1 MPPSPRR
8 HAGGLSPRQ
17 RRLLQAS
24 ARAKASNNDN
34 DATTDYTTTTTSSS
48 PSTALFP
55 STPISKKDGAPPNY
69 LNVSLSPIYDCDDA
83 TPIKGNN
90 NNNNNTNYN
99 PTHRQFSGASDQTTP
114 TQHISNRGVRKLRL
128 NYDTNKKDADE
139 IPQQRENNSTD
150 KDNNELDDSGGE
162 FIIRSGFFTQNNR
175 GSAPSHGGA
184 MQQRWK
190 HSQHHDTNSTS
201 SASRFTNSNNSI
213 NGSRVQQTISVNRH
227 QTKTNND
234 DEEMKYYRITFK
246 GVVSL
251 LTQLGDDS
259 DDLNNNDDD
268 DGKHRSGAHVSYGEI
283 VATSCPE
290 ITIPIANHNSNGN
303 NDDGDFIMRA
313 IRVDYIVTGGYA
325 TDTSP
330 EMAWSYKSKSSSSS
344 FSLGLNRVN
353 EDEHSH
359 LGYLL
364 LHNNN
369 KVGQQTQ
376 TTTIAE
382 PCDEAT
388 ASSCEQGTFSYRVN
402 ASSPV
407 TVLSGP
413 SLDAPPIRC
422 ALLPGTIH
430 EVSLRISIPT
440 SSEYHRA
447 NDNAATAADD
457 DDTFGDD
464 GDAEVIQFLRLGRRK
479 GWVADRS
486 IDTLDGNS
494 NKLHVSFVMVDV
506 THEKGLNQTL
516 GSQSVSLSMS
526 FEETSSLT
534 SFALNSTANS
544 SFYSSIQSSS
554 VTTPAAV
561 KAQRKRN
568 IRRRAREADV
578 SRPTNIGDS
587 FEEVESSI
595 TGGGGTTVISGG
607 TTVISGD
614 GSDSS
619 LNRIETCY
627 LCRIIAP
634 QGLKILDA
642 PHFQVSKLIHSPT
655 PSKVPPRSS
664 TSPGFSPFSR
674 TNAMV
679 AENSPTLTGG
689 RKRNTPM
696 VRYLARGQF
705 FEASQRMESTGTS
718 SLYSKG
724 QGLLKLADGSG
735 WAIIPYEDELVAQ
748 FKSFHGNEPDINDLN
763 AARGFE
769 EVGNAIIPA
778 SSKQFHRLTPSKKE
792 TPKPLKDVTWFR
804 VIAPNGVKVLLP
816 PKDKKPMPMHKEGA
830 TPPKMAALK
839 IERSTS
845 SLESAEAASVVSN
858 TSFLG
863 SVWSRVSVTPS
874 KQSPTNQAELPR
886 TTPTKQSKITVI
898 PCGTAVPV
906 ESWDTSESPKSF
918 VRLLSQGW
926 IPRSLGGMSYS
937 VETGTPEIRIG
948 SFWFRVKCS
957 SGIDARHGPSLN
969 APSISSENGASFRFE
984 CGEYLR
990 ASEIITFFDKQRG
1003 RSFPAKECFA
1013 KLYRKNRAT
1022 NDSNQPLLNRH
1033 LSLQSYPGEWVQ
1045 VFGIG
1050 QLILE
1055 ECADT
1060 PSIER
1065 DRNGWRC
1072 TAVSEVQVRL
1082 GPSFQAG
1089 GTVLSIHNGQ
1099 EFFVV
1104 ERVACQGEQITWM
1117 RLKSGEGWVPTT
1129 RESGEEV
1136 VHCYLQPSELNSQ
1149 RMVRQILNNNSRTVY

>member
-1 MPPSPRR
+1 MSPSPRR

-17 RRLLQAS
+17 RRLLHSS
-24 ARAKASNNDN
+24 ARTSSSATTPRKDDGSNNDAIDN
-34 DATTDYTTTTTSSS
+34 NSEQISS
-48 PSTALFP
+48 PPAP
-55 STPISKKDGAPPNY
+55 STPISTKFDEPHNY
-69 LNVSLSPIYDCDDA
+69 LNVSLSPIYDCDDDD
-83 TPIKGNN
+83 TPIIKGSK
-90 NNNNNTNYN
+90 YN
-99 PTHRQFSGASDQTTP
+99 HRQCSGASDQTTP
-114 TQHISNRGVRKLRL
+114 TQNISRGVRKLRL
-128 NYDTNKKDADE
+128 NNDSIDTDE
-139 IPQQRENNSTD
+139 ITQQRSNNHS
-150 KDNNELDDSGGE
+150 NNDLDDSGAE
-162 FIIRSGFFTQNNR
+162 FVIRSGLTTQNC
-175 GSAPSHGGA
+175 GSVTTSSNNVE
-184 MQQRWK
+184 QRWK
-190 HSQHHDTNSTS
+190 HNQQQQFFRVDQDKNSNHQSIGSLRLSNLNNSREQASSSVSTS
-201 SASRFTNSNNSI
+201 QIGTKNNED
-213 NGSRVQQTISVNRH
+213 V
-227 QTKTNND
+227 
-234 DEEMKYYRITFK
+234 KYYRITFK

-251 LTQLGDDS
+251 LTQLGDSNDN
-259 DDLNNNDDD
+259 NNNDNV
-268 DGKHRSGAHVSYGEI
+268 GKQRSGAHVSYGEI

-290 ITIPIANHNSNGN
+290 ITIPIDTNNNS
-303 NDDGDFIMRA
+303 DVSDSITMMRA
-313 IRVDYIVTGGYA
+313 IRVDSIITGGYA
-325 TDTSP
+325 TDASP
-330 EMAWSYKSKSSSSS
+330 EMAWSNSNPSS
-344 FSLGLNRVN
+344 SLGLNRVN
-353 EDEHSH
+353 EDGHYH

-364 LHNNN
+364 LHN
-369 KVGQQTQ
+369 KVGQN
-376 TTTIAE
+376 IAE
-382 PCDEAT
+382 PCEQAM
-388 ASSCEQGTFSYRVN
+388 ASSCEHGSFSYRVN

-422 ALLPGTIH
+422 ALLPDTIH
-430 EVSLRISIPT
+430 EVSLRIIIPT
-440 SSEYHRA
+440 SSRHH
-447 NDNAATAADD
+447 DNGNTAADD
-457 DDTFGDD
+457 DDVLGDD

-486 IDTLDGNS
+486 IETLDGNS
-494 NKLHVSFVMVDV
+494 NKLHVSFVMINV
-506 THEKGLNQTL
+506 TNEKGLNQTMR
-516 GSQSVSLSMS
+516 SQSVSLSMS
-526 FEETSSLT
+526 FEETSSMT

-544 SFYSSIQSSS
+544 SFYSTVQSSS
-554 VTTPAAV
+554 VATPAAV

-578 SRPTNIGDS
+578 LRPTNIGDS

-595 TGGGGTTVISGG
+595 TGGGGTTVTSGG

-614 GSDSS
+614 GSESS
-619 LNRIETCY
+619 LNRTETCY
-627 LCRIIAP
+627 LCRVIAP

-642 PHFQVSKLIHSPT
+642 PHFQVSNLIHSPT
-655 PSKVPPRSS
+655 PTKVPPRSS

-679 AENSPTLTGG
+679 AENSPTLTSG
-689 RKRNTPM
+689 RKRSTPM

-705 FEASQRMESTGTS
+705 FEASQRMESTGSS

-748 FKSFHGNEPDINDLN
+748 FKSFHGSEPDINDLN

-778 SSKQFHRLTPSKKE
+778 SSKQLHRLPPSRKE
-792 TPKPLKDVTWFR
+792 TPKALKDVTWFR

-816 PKDKKPMPMHKEGA
+816 PKDKKPMIKDGA
-830 TPPKMAALK
+830 HSTPQKFTEQALK
-839 IERSTS
+839 IERSSS
-845 SLESAEAASVVSN
+845 SLESEVASVASN

-874 KQSPTNQAELPR
+874 KQSSPTKAEPKPP
-886 TTPTKQSKITVI
+886 PTKQSKITVI

-906 ESWDTSESPKSF
+906 ESWDASEGSQSF

-926 IPRSLGGMSYS
+926 IPRSLGGTSYS

-948 SFWFRVKCS
+948 SFWLRVKCS
-957 SGIDARHGPSLN
+957 SGIDTRHGPSLN
-969 APSISSENGASFRFE
+969 APSISAENGASFRFE

-990 ASEIITFFDKQRG
+990 ASEIITFFDKQHG

-1013 KLYRKNRAT
+1013 KLYRKNRST
-1022 NDSNQPLLNRH
+1022 NDSNQPLLNRYM
-1033 LSLQSYPGEWVQ
+1033 SLQSYPGEWVQ
-1045 VFGIG
+1045 VFGNG

-1055 ECADT
+1055 ECADA

-1072 TAVSEVQVRL
+1072 TAVNTVQVRG

-1089 GTVLSIHNGQ
+1089 GTALSIHNGQ

-1104 ERVACQGEQITWM
+1104 EKVTCPGEQITWM
-1117 RLKSGEGWVPTT
+1117 RLKSGEGWVPTM
-1129 RESGEEV
+1129 RESGEEA

-1149 RMVRQILNNNSRTVY
+1149 RMVRQILNNSSRTVY

>member
-24 ARAKASNNDN
+24 ARASSSTTTPHKASMSSNDY
-34 DATTDYTTTTTSSS
+34 AVAQQQEVTSS
-48 PSTALFP
+48 PSFP
-55 STPISKKDGAPPNY
+55 STPVSKKDETHNY
-69 LNVSLSPIYDCDDA
+69 LNVSLSPIYDCNVE
-83 TPIKGNN
+83 TPVKGNN
-90 NNNNNTNYN
+90 YY
-99 PTHRQFSGASDQTTP
+99 PAHRQCSGASDQTTP
-114 TQHISNRGVRKLRL
+114 TDNISRRVRQLRL
-128 NYDTNKKDADE
+128 NYDCNKSSDE
-139 IPQQRENNSTD
+139 IIPQQRANYSNS
-150 KDNNELDDSGGE
+150 NEQLDDSGGE
-162 FIIRSGFFTQNNR
+162 FINWRSGFTNER
-175 GSAPSHGGA
+175 SSAVTSHGDI
-184 MQQRWK
+184 QQRWTHNQQLHFRGDNNEK
-190 HSQHHDTNSTS
+190 NNNHQVATNSRLLNLNNDRNGGREQTS
-201 SASRFTNSNNSI
+201 SSVSNT
-213 NGSRVQQTISVNRH
+213 QPT
-227 QTKTNND
+227 TKHEE
-234 DEEMKYYRITFK
+234 DELKYYRITFK

-251 LTQLGDDS
+251 LSQLDGNS
-259 DDLNNNDDD
+259 DDLDD
-268 DGKHRSGAHVSYGEI
+268 DGKQRSGAHVSYGEI
-283 VATSCPE
+283 VATSFPE
-290 ITIPIANHNSNGN
+290 ITIPIDNNNSSGN
-303 NDDGDFIMRA
+303 VDGDSITMIRA
-313 IRVDYIVTGGYA
+313 IRVDSIVTGGYA
-325 TDTSP
+325 TDASL
-330 EMAWSYKSKSSSSS
+330 EMASKSKSSLSLS
-344 FSLGLNRVN
+344 FNRVN
-353 EDEHSH
+353 ENGHYH

-364 LHNNN
+364 LHN
-369 KVGQQTQ
+369 KVGQ
-376 TTTIAE
+376 TIAE
-382 PCDEAT
+382 PCGEAT
-388 ASSCEQGTFSYRVN
+388 ASSCEHGSFSYRVN

-430 EVSLRISIPT
+430 EVSLRMLIPT
-440 SSEYHRA
+440 SGLHN
-447 NDNAATAADD
+447 NDNAAD
-457 DDTFGDD
+457 DDTLGDD
-464 GDAEVIQFLRLGRRK
+464 GDAEFIQFLRLGRRK
-479 GWVADRS
+479 GWVADRN

-494 NKLHVSFVMVDV
+494 NKLRVSFVMVDV
-506 THEKGLNQTL
+506 THEKGLNQTM

-554 VTTPAAV
+554 VATPAAV

-568 IRRRAREADV
+568 VRRRAREADF

-614 GSDSS
+614 GSESS
-619 LNRIETCY
+619 QNRTETYY
-627 LCRIIAP
+627 LCRVIAP

-642 PHFQVSKLIHSPT
+642 PHYQVSNLIHSQTPT
-655 PSKVPPRSS
+655 KAPPRSS

-679 AENSPTLTGG
+679 AENSPTLSGG
-689 RKRNTPM
+689 RKRSTPT
-696 VRYLARGQF
+696 VRYLTRGQF

-724 QGLLKLADGSG
+724 QGLVKLADGSG

-748 FKSFHGNEPDINDLN
+748 FKSFHGSEPDINDLN

-769 EVGNAIIPA
+769 EVGTAIIPT

-792 TPKPLKDVTWFR
+792 TPKSLKDVIWFR
-804 VIAPNGVKVLLP
+804 IVAPNGVKVLLP
-816 PKDKKPMPMHKEGA
+816 PKEKKSVSKDGA
-830 TPPKMAALK
+830 HTTPQKSADQALK

-845 SLESAEAASVVSN
+845 SLESEVASVVSN
-858 TSFLG
+858 SSFLG
-863 SVWSRVSVTPS
+863 AVWSRVSVTPS
-874 KQSPTNQAELPR
+874 KQSPPATQAEPK

-906 ESWDTSESPKSF
+906 ESWDASESPKSF
-918 VRLLSQGW
+918 VRLVSQGW
-926 IPRSLGGMSYS
+926 IPRSLGGITYS
-937 VETGTPEIRIG
+937 VETGVPDIRIG
-948 SFWFRVKCS
+948 SIWFRVKCS
-957 SGIDARHGPSLN
+957 SGIDVRHGPSLN
-969 APSISSENGASFRFE
+969 APSISSENGDLFRFE

-990 ASEIITFFDKQRG
+990 ASEVVTFFDKQRE
-1003 RSFPAKECFA
+1003 RSFPVKECYA
-1013 KLYRKNRAT
+1013 KLYRQNRAT
-1022 NDSNQPLLNRH
+1022 NDSNQPLLNRY

-1045 VFGIG
+1045 VFGNG

-1055 ECADT
+1055 ECSDA

-1072 TAVSEVQVRL
+1072 TAVNEVQVRA

-1089 GTVLSIHNGQ
+1089 GTAFSIRNGQ
-1099 EFFVV
+1099 EFIVV
-1104 ERVACQGEQITWM
+1104 EKVACHGEQITWM
-1117 RLKSGEGWVPTT
+1117 RLKNHEGWVPTM

-1136 VHCYLQPSELNSQ
+1136 VHCYLQPNELNSQ
-1149 RMVRQILNNNSRTVY
+1149 RMVRQILNNSSRTVY

>member
-1 MPPSPRR
+1 
-8 HAGGLSPRQ
+8 GLSPRQ

-24 ARAKASNNDN
+24 ARASSSSKNTPQKESSN
-34 DATTDYTTTTTSSS
+34 DAADNTNTIQSQQLTSF
-48 PSTALFP
+48 PSAP
-55 STPISKKDGAPPNY
+55 STPISKNDEAHNY
-69 LNVSLSPIYDCDDA
+69 LNVSLSPIYDCDGD
-83 TPIKGNN
+83 TPIIKGNK
-90 NNNNNTNYN
+90 YN
-99 PTHRQFSGASDQTTP
+99 QRQLSSASDQTTP
-114 TQHISNRGVRKLRL
+114 TQNISRGIRKLRL
-128 NYDTNKKDADE
+128 NDSIDKDE
-139 IPQQRENNSTD
+139 RSQQMSNTTNNSS
-150 KDNNELDDSGGE
+150 NNDLDDSGAE
-162 FIIRSGFFTQNNR
+162 FVIRSGFTQNR
-175 GSAPSHGGA
+175 GSVTSPQNNV
-184 MQQRWK
+184 QQRWK
-190 HSQHHDTNSTS
+190 YNYQLQHLRGDDNKNVNDQTTS
-201 SASRFTNSNNSI
+201 SSRLSNLNTSI
-213 NGSRVQQTISVNRH
+213 EQTSISVSNTQMR
-227 QTKTNND
+227 TNNYED
-234 DEEMKYYRITFK
+234 VKYYRITFK

-251 LTQLGDDS
+251 LTQLGESPDH
-259 DDLNNNDDD
+259 NT
-268 DGKHRSGAHVSYGEI
+268 DGDKEKQQSGAHVSYGEI

-290 ITIPIANHNSNGN
+290 IIIPFDSNN
-303 NDDGDFIMRA
+303 NGDDDSITIMRA
-313 IRVDYIVTGGYA
+313 IRVDSIVTGGYA
-325 TDTSP
+325 TDASP
-330 EMAWSYKSKSSSSS
+330 EMAWSKSNPSL
-344 FSLGLNRVN
+344 SLGLNRVN
-353 EDEHSH
+353 EDGHYH

-364 LHNNN
+364 LHN
-369 KVGQQTQ
+369 KVGQI
-376 TTTIAE
+376 IAE
-382 PCDEAT
+382 PCEQAM
-388 ASSCEQGTFSYRVN
+388 ASSCEHGSFSYRVN

-407 TVLSGP
+407 IVLSGP

-430 EVSLRISIPT
+430 EVSLRILIPT
-440 SSEYHRA
+440 SSRHYG
-447 NDNAATAADD
+447 NDNTEAED
-457 DDTFGDD
+457 DDTLGDD
-464 GDAEVIQFLRLGRRK
+464 GDAEAIQFLRLGRRK
-479 GWVADRS
+479 GWVADRN
-486 IDTLDGNS
+486 IETLDGNS
-494 NKLHVSFVMVDV
+494 NKLRVSFVMIDV
-506 THEKGLNQTL
+506 THEKGLNHTM
-516 GSQSVSLSMS
+516 GSQSVSMSMS
-526 FEETSSLT
+526 FEETSSMT

-544 SFYSSIQSSS
+544 SFYSTIQSSS
-554 VTTPAAV
+554 VSTPAAV

-595 TGGGGTTVISGG
+595 TGGGGTTVISG
-607 TTVISGD
+607 D
-614 GSDSS
+614 GSESS
-619 LNRIETCY
+619 LNRTETCY
-627 LCRIIAP
+627 LCRVIAP

-642 PHFQVSKLIHSPT
+642 PHFQVSNLIHTPT
-655 PSKVPPRSS
+655 PTKVPPRSS

-679 AENSPTLTGG
+679 AENSPTLTSG
-689 RKRNTPM
+689 RKRSAPT

-705 FEASQRMESTGTS
+705 FEASQRMESTGSS

-748 FKSFHGNEPDINDLN
+748 FKSYHGSEPDINDLN

-778 SSKQFHRLTPSKKE
+778 SSKQLHRLTPSKKE
-792 TPKPLKDVTWFR
+792 TPKALKDVTWFR

-816 PKDKKPMPMHKEGA
+816 PKDKKPMSKDGA
-830 TPPKMAALK
+830 HATTQKSAEQSLK

-845 SLESAEAASVVSN
+845 SLESEVASVASN

-874 KQSPTNQAELPR
+874 KQSPPAKAELKV
-886 TTPTKQSKITVI
+886 TPTKQSKIAVI

-906 ESWDTSESPKSF
+906 ESWDTSEGSQSF

-948 SFWFRVKCS
+948 SFWLRVKCS
-957 SGIDARHGPSLN
+957 SGIDARHGPSMN
-969 APSISSENGASFRFE
+969 APSISSDDGSSFRFE

-1013 KLYRKNRAT
+1013 KLYRKSRVT
-1022 NDSNQPLLNRH
+1022 NDGSQPLLNRYQ
-1033 LSLQSYPGEWVQ
+1033 SLQTYLGEWVQ
-1045 VFGIG
+1045 VFGNG
-1050 QLILE
+1050 QLMLE
-1055 ECADT
+1055 ECSDA

-1072 TAVSEVQVRL
+1072 TAVNTVQVRG

-1089 GTVLSIHNGQ
+1089 GTAVSIQNGQ

-1104 ERVACQGEQITWM
+1104 EKVTCPGEQITWM
-1117 RLKSGEGWVPTT
+1117 RLKSGAGWVPTM
-1129 RESGEEV
+1129 RESGEEA
-1136 VHCYLQPSELNSQ
+1136 VHCYLQPNELNSQ